1 MLSYQYDNHFFSFV
15 CSRVCQV
22 CLRALVMDNEAV
34 SLTKKLASGRGSE
47 GLNSLGKEFG
57 AEHRRELFLQGL
69 GLNHKNSY
77 KRKMLTIYSLYV
89 TPYGSI
95 ANVQMAEANVF
106 KGKGASTLSTP
117 FTCCSQK
124 QVSRLHRD
132 KLTAW
137 ELGNFLLS
145 FARVLYTSLTS
156 MALES
161 HSKIH

>member
-1 MLSYQYDNHFFSFV
+1 
-15 CSRVCQV
+15 
-22 CLRALVMDNEAV
+22 MDKEAV
-34 SLTKKLASGRGSE
+34 SLTKKIASGRGSE
-47 GLNSLGKEFG
+47 GWNSLGKEFG
-57 AEHRRELFLQGL
+57 TEHRRELGVFLQSL

-89 TPYGSI
+89 TPYSSI

-106 KGKGASTLSTP
+106 KGKGASTFSTP

-124 QVSRLHRD
+124 QISRLHRD
-132 KLTAW
+132 QLTAW